1 MKAPLCETVYL
12 VTANFTT
19 VYFVMQDSRCTK
31 ARPKKRR
38 PEQSFVQNYLF
49 QFFFCLCL
57 QDGFAFLFLL
67 SIQVEIDNAT
77 DQCTDTETDCHIA
90 GEVAD

>member
-19 VYFVMQDSRCTK
+19 VYFVMQGSRCTK
-31 ARPKKRR
+31 VCTKKQR
-38 PEQSFVQNYLF
+38 PEQYFVQKVLVL
-49 QFFFCLCL
+49 FFFSLRF

-77 DQCTDTETDCHIA
+77 DQRADTETDCHIA